1 MYEGDNTTSSKPTML
16 QLKEHEQQQDNCSL
30 IHMFWHH
37 MLQWYSLRMRYFNSP
52 AIFLA
57 SVNAPL
63 SVGSSYLIPIVY
75 RYIDSYSAVLEN
87 GRRSVVRARCGHRGH
102 RGAFVGDGLQ

>member
-16 QLKEHEQQQDNCSL
+16 QLKEHDQQQDNCSL

-37 MLQWYSLRMRYFNSP
+37 MLQWYFLRMRYFKLP

-57 SVNAPL
+57 
-63 SVGSSYLIPIVY
+63 
-75 RYIDSYSAVLEN
+75 
-87 GRRSVVRARCGHRGH
+87 
-102 RGAFVGDGLQ
+102 